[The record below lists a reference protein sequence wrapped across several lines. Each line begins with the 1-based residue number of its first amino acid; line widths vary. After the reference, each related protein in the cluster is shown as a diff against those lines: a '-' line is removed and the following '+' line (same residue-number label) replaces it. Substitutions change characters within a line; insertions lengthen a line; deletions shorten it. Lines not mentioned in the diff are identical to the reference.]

1 MDQSRSLFKGSV
13 FSACPPGLCS
23 LDETSFFRNE
33 YCDIKADTECDI
45 NVNCNGDGKCYFDQ
59 YTKNTTCICSE
70 KRIGDMCQ
78 YNYTTFGMPCSS
90 NLDCHSGV
98 CIVAGPGDNRTNH
111 CDCPLGLKGAR
122 CEQIDRQYL
131 SESWECE
138 NEARA
143 YIQGQYL
150 GCSCKCGTVGQ
161 FCEEMDERAPYHY
174 SCDNQLCKRGECVRF
189 IGGWPKFFSYGC
201 KCPNGF
207 VGTFCQYP
215 NTTGMPPRKPS
226 RSQCPSMGKYP
237 VCENGGSCYVNNKD
251 GKYVCECPCGFH
263 GDFCQFSVYI
273 TSDTYKHPCE
283 TTDQVCQNGGEC
295 YYNATECRVMCKC
308 WGRFIGDRCNRDC
321 GPYRGCANKNCGRW
335 FDCVEDECGNP
346 KCVKNENY
354 GKDLDKRLNIF
365 QALGIAFA
373 VIVIASLLTVF
384 VCYMN
389 NKRRRKHRERIAQNI
404 CSEQQRVLH
413 LTMQRMNQHINNNYV
428 QISDNAIYTVTG
440 GGNATRINGAH
451 NGYQPETRST
461 PTHTSDA
468 QARQTIE
475 QLNANNNVNTS
486 QNSTHTES
494 NNDPPSYEEVCQPP
508 PTYSD
513 VLRSMP

>member
-1 MDQSRSLFKGSV
+1 MSRSV

-237 VCENGGSCYVNNKD
+237 VCENGVSILQVIHTNTLAKQLTKFAKMEASVITMPLNVESCVNVGGGS
-251 GKYVCECPCGFH
+251 
-263 GDFCQFSVYI
+263 S
-273 TSDTYKHPCE
+273 
-283 TTDQVCQNGGEC
+283 
-295 YYNATECRVMCKC
+295 
-308 WGRFIGDRCNRDC
+308 
-321 GPYRGCANKNCGRW
+321 
-335 FDCVEDECGNP
+335 
-346 KCVKNENY
+346 
-354 GKDLDKRLNIF
+354 
-365 QALGIAFA
+365 
-373 VIVIASLLTVF
+373 VIVVTETAAPIGAVLIKTVD
-384 VCYMN
+384 VGLIVWRTN
-389 NKRRRKHRERIAQNI
+389 VGILN
-404 CSEQQRVLH
+404 
-413 LTMQRMNQHINNNYV
+413 
-428 QISDNAIYTVTG
+428 NAIYTVTG

-513 VLRSMP
+513 VLR